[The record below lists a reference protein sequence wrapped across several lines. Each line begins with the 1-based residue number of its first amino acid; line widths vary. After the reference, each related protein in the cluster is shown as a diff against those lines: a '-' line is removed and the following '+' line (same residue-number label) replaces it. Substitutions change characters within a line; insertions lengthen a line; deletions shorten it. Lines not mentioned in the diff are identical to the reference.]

1 MWDVRAGPFARVVMR
16 VPGPDRSPFPSP
28 VDPPAP
34 DSALP
39 DASLGAFRLPD
50 ELSFVIAAGA
60 GSRIRTTRGRE
71 LIDLVMSCGPLV
83 LGHAHPRVVEAVER
97 QLRDGTTYYYLNASA
112 ARLAQRIV
120 ELVPC
125 ADAVKFCASGSDATF
140 SALRLAR
147 RATGRDMILKF
158 DGGYLG
164 SHDYGRAVEGPAC
177 GGVPAAVAADV
188 LHAPFNDLAQ
198 ATRVAEAHRERLAA
212 IIVEPVQRAIE
223 PAPGFL
229 AGLRAVCN
237 RIGAVLVFDEV
248 VTGFRLALGGAQEL
262 YGVIPDLCALGKA
275 LGGGLPI
282 GAVAGRRELIEL
294 AAARPIEAAARSHEP
309 EVYVSGSTLGNPLS
323 CAAGLATLR
332 VLEDE
337 DGISRMAESGRALR
351 ERLLDVAAEFDVELQ
366 VIGPGA
372 FIEPVFGPGPV
383 VDQRSYEEQDRV
395 ASRAFGLELIRAGVF
410 AYPGF
415 KMYLSTAHDQRDLDE
430 VADRARAAM
439 RRVRDDGLLR
449 GQP

>member
-1 MWDVRAGPFARVVMR
+1 MR
-16 VPGPDRSPFPSP
+16 GPGPGGAPLDSLF
-28 VDPPAP
+28 DPLAA

-39 DASLGAFRLPD
+39 DASLGAFRLPE
-50 ELSFVIAAGA
+50 ELSFVIAEGA

-97 QLRDGTTYYYLNASA
+97 QLRDGTTYYYLNAPA

-120 ELVPC
+120 ELVLC

-164 SHDYGRAVEGPAC
+164 SHDYGRAVEGPAS
-177 GGVPAAVAADV
+177 GGIPAAVAADV

-198 ATRVAEAHRERLAA
+198 ATRLAEAHRDRLAA

-229 AGLRAVCN
+229 AGLRAVCD

-248 VTGFRLALGGAQEL
+248 VTGFRLALGGAQAL
-262 YGVIPDLCALGKA
+262 YGVVPDLCALGKA

-294 AAARPIEAAARSHEP
+294 ASARPIEAARSHEP
-309 EVYVSGSTLGNPLS
+309 DVYVSGSTLGNPLS

-351 ERLLDVAAEFDVELQ
+351 ERLLGVAAEFDVALQ

-372 FIEPVFGPGPV
+372 FIEPVFGTGPV
-383 VDQRSYEEQDRV
+383 VDQKSYEEQDRV

-430 VADRARAAM
+430 VADRARTAM
-439 RRVRDDGLLR
+439 RRVRDLGLLP

>member
-1 MWDVRAGPFARVVMR
+1 M
-16 VPGPDRSPFPSP
+16 
-28 VDPPAP
+28 
-34 DSALP
+34 
-39 DASLGAFRLPD
+39 
-50 ELSFVIAAGA
+50 IAEGA

-97 QLRDGTTYYYLNASA
+97 QLRDGTTYYYLNAPA

-120 ELVPC
+120 ELVLC

-164 SHDYGRAVEGPAC
+164 SHDYGRAVEGPAS
-177 GGVPAAVAADV
+177 GGIPAAVAADV

-198 ATRVAEAHRERLAA
+198 ATRLAEAHRDRLAA

-229 AGLRAVCN
+229 AGLRAVCD

-248 VTGFRLALGGAQEL
+248 VTGFRLALGGAQAL
-262 YGVIPDLCALGKA
+262 YGVVPDLCALGKA

-294 AAARPIEAAARSHEP
+294 ASARPIEAARSHEP
-309 EVYVSGSTLGNPLS
+309 DVYVSGSTLGNPLS

-351 ERLLDVAAEFDVELQ
+351 ERLLGVAAEFDVALQ

-372 FIEPVFGPGPV
+372 FIEPVFGTGPV
-383 VDQRSYEEQDRV
+383 VDQKSYEEQDRV

-430 VADRARAAM
+430 VADRARTAM
-439 RRVRDDGLLR
+439 RRVRDLGLLP